1 MTRKTL
7 ELVAVLVLLSFATDA
22 RADFLIYYLGG
33 GGQNQGS
40 GGGAPGQGGRGKS
53 DPSGLKVILQGDV
66 KVNPGGTV
74 SFRHPTLK
82 QDVHFGAGM
91 LQSGQIEI
99 KRARTTKQEYQKQL
113 GTAGKD
119 PEAIMKAAVWA
130 LKKGLLRDFYAG
142 VDKVLDVDPKHEA
155 AIRIKELKKQ
165 MDEPL
170 PENPVPEKELRSIIK
185 NPGMRIETSKHF
197 ILLTDTP
204 TRPESGH
211 KKNRA
216 KERLDLLEQVYESF
230 LLLFHAQDVQLDIPT
245 ERLKVVLFQEY
256 DDFHEHATDG
266 NSSTIMASASGYWEQ
281 IRNVSYFF
289 DHGTTKMFKALEKLQ
304 TELHKIQAD
313 AKKARDP
320 DTINLV
326 KVIDLLV
333 AKDREN
339 SDITVVSH
347 ECTHQMAGNTGL
359 LPRHVAIPSWV
370 HEGLATYFEAP
381 GDASWAG
388 IGAVNEERLT
398 WYRALADNR
407 VLSNVDFIA
416 GDQIFD
422 IAGGHVGIILHAYA
436 QAWALTH
443 FMLENHIKEF
453 VQFYRMLGEM
463 PPDVRLNPDLLQ
475 ELFTRV
481 FGSDHKSLNQEWRGY
496 MRSLKTDFERLEEA
510 DAKKGK

>member
-1 MTRKTL
+1 MTCQRL
-7 ELVAVLVLLSFATDA
+7 GFATVLILSISTVDV
-22 RADFLIYYLGG
+22 RGDFLIYNLDGG
-33 GGQNQGS
+33 REL
-40 GGGAPGQGGRGKS
+40 QGGNKKFVVRGGKM
-53 DPSGLKVILQGDV
+53 VLQGDV

-74 SFRHPTLK
+74 SFRHPSLK
-82 QDVHFGAGM
+82 QEIHFGSSM
-91 LQSGQIEI
+91 LRDGQIEI
-99 KRARTTKQEYQKQL
+99 KHARTTKQEFQKQL
-113 GTAGKD
+113 GQAGKD
-119 PEAIMKAAVWA
+119 PEAMMKAAVWA
-130 LKKGLLRDFYAG
+130 LKKGLLRDFYVA
-142 VDKVLDVDPKHEA
+142 VDRILDVDPNHQA
-155 AIRIKELKKQ
+155 ALRIKELKKQ
-165 MDEPL
+165 IDHEL
-170 PENPVPEKELRSIIK
+170 PENPETEKELRSIIK
-185 NPGMRIETSKHF
+185 KPGMRIVTSKHF

-204 TRPESGH
+204 TKAESGQ

-216 KERLDLLEQVYESF
+216 ATRLGLLEQVYESF

-256 DDFHEHATDG
+256 DDFHEHATGG

-281 IRNVSYFF
+281 IRNVAYFF
-289 DHGTTKMFKALEKLQ
+289 DHGTTERFKALEKLQ
-304 TELHKIQAD
+304 GELRKIQAD
-313 AKKARDP
+313 AKKSRDP
-320 DTINLV
+320 DTINLI
-326 KVIDLLV
+326 KLQDLAV
-333 AKDREN
+333 AQEREN

-422 IAGGHVGIILHAYA
+422 IAGGHIGIILHAYA